1 MKKTQIIK
9 ILGLLLCFG
18 MLTGCESRPTSV
30 PADQVE
36 TSSSAESQTM
46 EESISKEESTESTST
61 QEMESSEVEVVED
74 EIISFTISATGDVS
88 LGNLQIHGYEGTF
101 NEMWDLQ
108 SPGYFFE
115 SVKEIF
121 QADDMT
127 IVNFEGVLTNTNK
140 RVEKLYNIKGKP
152 EYVQILVEGD
162 VEAAAMGNNHRMDY
176 GEEGLA
182 DTVAALESV
191 GIVYGYDDILGY
203 YEDEETGI
211 KVGFVSVNEVYDETL
226 VETYLK
232 EGIEIL
238 KEDQTVDL
246 IFACCH
252 WGDELDRY
260 PNEYELNLG
269 KQCIDWGADLVL
281 GHHPHVMQGIEEYKG
296 RFIVYSLGNFCFGGN
311 KNPKE
316 KDTMIFQQTFTF
328 VNGEKQEDQVIKVI
342 PCTIS
347 SVSKRNDF
355 QPTPVTGE
363 DAIRVIDK
371 INKYS
376 KQFDLQFDYEGY
388 PTIPEASQETTQPE
402 AKENASQESEASKE
416 SNTSSGESAPQES
429 QTSKDSS
436 TD

>member
-1 MKKTQIIK
+1 MKKK
-9 ILGLLLCFG
+9 RAYKVFGWMLVLGLI
-18 MLTGCESRPTSV
+18 TGCG
-30 PADQVE
+30 
-36 TSSSAESQTM
+36 ESQKQVPVDNVGTSQTV
-46 EESISKEESTESTST
+46 ESSTESESTSEALEE
-61 QEMESSEVEVVED
+61 QESTTWQEEVSEPEVVED
-74 EIISFTISATGDVS
+74 EIITFTISATGDVS

-101 NEMWDLQ
+101 NEMWDLEG
-108 SPGYFFE
+108 PEYFFE

-121 QADDMT
+121 EADDMT
-127 IVNFEGVLTNTNK
+127 IVNFEGVLTATDN

-152 EYVQILVEGD
+152 EYVQILVEGN

-176 GEEGLA
+176 GEEGLK
-182 DTVAALESV
+182 DTVAALESA

-211 KVGFVSVNEVYDETL
+211 KVGYVSVNEVYDETL
-226 VETYLK
+226 VETYLQ
-232 EGIEIL
+232 EGLAAL
-238 KEDQTVDL
+238 KADETVDL
-246 IFACCH
+246 ILACCH

-281 GHHPHVMQGIEEYKG
+281 GHHPHVLQGIEEYNG

-328 VNGEKQEDQVIKVI
+328 VNGVKQEDQDIRVI

-363 DAIRVIDK
+363 DAERVIDK
-371 INKYS
+371 INDYS
-376 KQFDLQFDYEGY
+376 EQFNLQFDYDGY
-388 PTIPEASQETTQPE
+388 PVLKQEVAEPDASEDASNVEETK
-402 AKENASQESEASKE
+402 KEM
-416 SNTSSGESAPQES
+416 
-429 QTSKDSS
+429 
-436 TD
+436 

>member
-1 MKKTQIIK
+1 MKKTQILK

-36 TSSSAESQTM
+36 TSSSTESQTM

-61 QEMESSEVEVVED
+61 QEMESSEVGVVED

-238 KEDQTVDL
+238 KGDETVDL

-371 INKYS
+371 INEYS
-376 KQFDLQFDYEGY
+376 KQFNLQFDYEGY
-388 PTIPEASQETTQPE
+388 PISPETSQETTQPE

-416 SNTSSGESAPQES
+416 GDTSFTSSVPQES
-429 QTSKDSS
+429 QTSKDSN